1 MTFLRFHGARGQLL
15 SFRRWRVLLPAP
27 LLSPLSRPS
36 PFRRLGWPEPLPQLL
51 FLLRWLL
58 LGGLVSALAGTASAG
73 FLLSLDWVTRTR
85 EAQPWLIGLL
95 PLGGLLVGLLYHY
108 VGQSVARGNNQ
119 LIEEIHQPRDVLPL
133 RMAPL
138 VLLGTLLTHLVGG
151 SAGREG
157 TAVQMGGALADQLTR
172 WLPAGLRIRPRE
184 RPLLLIAGISAG
196 FASVFGTPLAGLVF
210 GLEVFRIGRLRYE
223 ALLPSLLAAFGAD
236 WVTRAWGVGHTPYLV
251 PEVPALSAAGVACTL
266 LLGLLSG
273 LTARGF
279 VAAVHAWQGWLGRL
293 IQWPPLRP
301 AAGGALLLAL
311 VGLLCLP
318 LGAGVT
324 RYLGLGVP
332 TIVAAFAAPLPW
344 YGFGLKLLLTS
355 LTLGA
360 GFKGGEVTPLFFI
373 GAALGS
379 ALAVVLPLPVALLAG
394 VGFVAVFSGAANTP
408 LACTL
413 MGLELFGLP
422 AAPYLAL
429 GCVVAYLTSGHGGIY
444 GAQLVGSAKHPRL
457 RHHEGQRLH
466 QL

>member
-1 MTFLRFHGARGQLL
+1 
-15 SFRRWRVLLPAP
+15 LP
-27 LLSPLSRPS
+27 LSPASH
-36 PFRRLGWPEPLPQLL
+36 RRRWPEPLPQLL

-58 LGGLVSALAGTASAG
+58 ICAVVSALAGTASAG
-73 FLLSLDWVTRTR
+73 FLVALDWVTRTR
-85 EAQPWLIGLL
+85 EAQGWLVLLL
-95 PLGGLLVGLLYHY
+95 PPGGLLVGLLYHY
-108 VGQSVARGNNQ
+108 FGQSVVRGNNQ
-119 LIEEIHQPRDVLPL
+119 LIEEIHRPRAVIPL

-157 TAVQMGGALADQLTR
+157 TAVQMGGALADQLSR
-172 WLPAGLRIRPRE
+172 WLPGPLRIRPRE
-184 RPLLLIAGISAG
+184 RRLLLVAGISAG
-196 FASVFGTPLAGLVF
+196 FASVFGTPLAGAVF
-210 GLEVFRIGRLRYE
+210 GLEVLLIGRLRYE
-223 ALLPSLLAAFGAD
+223 ALLPSLLAAYGAD
-236 WVTRAWGVGHTPYLV
+236 WVTQHLWGVGHTHYLV
-251 PEVPALSAAGVACTL
+251 PEVPALSAAGVAAAL

-279 VAAVHAWQGWLGRL
+279 SAAVHGWQGWFGRL

-301 AAGGALLLAL
+301 AAGGALLLLL
-311 VGLLCLP
+311 VWLLSVGP
-318 LGAGVT
+318 VPDVT

-332 TIVAAFAAPLPW
+332 TIVAAFGEPLPW
-344 YGFGLKLLLTS
+344 YAFGLKLLLTS

-394 VGFVAVFSGAANTP
+394 MGFVAVFSGAANTP

-429 GCVVAYLTSGHGGIY
+429 ACVVAYLCSGHGGIY
-444 GAQLVGSAKHPRL
+444 GAQVVGAPKHPRL
-457 RHHEGQRLH
+457 LRDAGRRLSE
-466 QL
+466 L